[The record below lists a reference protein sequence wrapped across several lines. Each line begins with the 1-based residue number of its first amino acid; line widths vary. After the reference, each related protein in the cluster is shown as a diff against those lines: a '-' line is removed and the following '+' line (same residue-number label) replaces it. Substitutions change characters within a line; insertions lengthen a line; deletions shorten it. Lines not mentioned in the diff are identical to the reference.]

1 MEPLNVEHL
10 KNGCSVQAGAS
21 GGGGWWCTQSCAS
34 NASSVSSA
42 YSASSAG
49 NASSATRLLVV
60 EVEVVVHP
68 IIKLQPF
75 NSSHLQAA
83 AHLGDGLPGS

>member
-10 KNGCSVQAGAS
+10 KNGGSVQAGGG
-21 GGGGWWCTQSCAS
+21 GGGGWWHTQSCAS
-34 NASSVSSA
+34 NASSASSESSA
-42 YSASSAG
+42 H
-49 NASSATRLLVV
+49 NHVLVL
-60 EVEVVVHP
+60 VVHP